1 MKKIGTITIAGQA
14 HQLQEAYYPNNLT
27 AIVIDEGRW
36 GKLTVNVVDVPPP
49 PPGHVY
55 VKTWEENARVRA
67 PALATGLFRDTGA
80 RVPCG
85 FAMAELWSYTPPVQ
99 SNDRQAS
106 QGDDQLREA
115 LRDALSIT
123 LGQAMDCTRVWTA
136 WQAGTMT
143 EDDFQLLA
151 DNDERLD
158 ELTDAVLEQ
167 LAKHANQPAPTVPAG
182 DALDEAA
189 IIALAKEH
197 GFTFTRPMS
206 SGPELFAGNAAHH
219 NRFIGFVQAATALAH
234 QPAQEQAEPTTPET
248 DGQDRRALE
257 LANAALIASE
267 PKFPEGWDR
276 HERAIHLTSCALNKP
291 AAQQEPVA
299 APQQAA
305 ALKPAHGHRDD
316 YYLLA
321 NGRRL
326 GLEPISRVRSM
337 PNWVLAMELFAT
349 GSTSAHQLC
358 RDAGVD
364 PYSTTTQ
371 RAAQVDGD
379 QEVPKPCDPAI
390 HEQGAVVAIMNGGMK
405 AMEGLVAEANRR
417 APGMDWHYF
426 GGRAVVKTL
435 GDVGP
440 ARLALERALP
450 VFLDRP
456 AAPTNLAAR
465 VPPAT
470 EFDHSEGGHHD

>member
-1 MKKIGTITIAGQA
+1 MKNIGTITIAGQA
-14 HQLQEAYYPNNLT
+14 HQLQEAYYPNGLT

-85 FAMAELWSYTPPVQ
+85 FAMAELWSYAPPVQ

-106 QGDDQLREA
+106 QGNDKLRKA
-115 LRDALSIT
+115 LRDALSAA
-123 LGQAMDCTRVWTA
+123 LGDAMDCTRVWEA
-136 WQAGTMT
+136 WNVGTMSK
-143 EDDFQLLA
+143 DDFELLA

-158 ELTDAVLEQ
+158 ELVDAVLEQ
-167 LAKHANQPAPTVPAG
+167 LP
-182 DALDEAA
+182 
-189 IIALAKEH
+189 
-197 GFTFTRPMS
+197 
-206 SGPELFAGNAAHH
+206 
-219 NRFIGFVQAATALAH
+219 AH
-234 QPAQEQAEPTTPET
+234 QPVQDQAEPCLKLLRVGAPGSSAETISVFAVGPLPPNGTLLYAAAPPPEVS
-248 DGQDRRALE
+248 GHAPR
-257 LANAALIASE
+257 
-267 PKFPEGWDR
+267 GWWVG
-276 HERAIHLTSCALNKP
+276 EMRAIFS
-291 AAQQEPVA
+291 AAQ
-299 APQQAA
+299 
-305 ALKPAHGHRDD
+305 GD
-316 YYLLA
+316 
-321 NGRRL
+321 
-326 GLEPISRVRSM
+326 PITADM
-337 PNWVLAMELFAT
+337 K
-349 GSTSAHQLC
+349 
-358 RDAGVD
+358 
-364 PYSTTTQ
+364 
-371 RAAQVDGD
+371 RAANIVLKIVNGEKFDSNRAEWIMPGE
-379 QEVPKPCDPAI
+379 EVPKACDPATY
-390 HEQGAVVAIMNGGMK
+390 EGGAVVAIMDGGMQ

-435 GDVGP
+435 GDVEP